1 MKFIISHLRLIKS
14 IERRLAFNITRRKLR
29 GRTARTSGET
39 GVATEI
45 LVIDDDPEIRQ
56 LLRTCFEREGYLV
69 AEAGC
74 ALEARAAL
82 AKGSVSLVTLDLTL
96 GSDDG
101 LSLAREIRANGDTP
115 IVMVSGK
122 GDAVDRIVGLELGA
136 DDYISKPFNL
146 REVLARVRAVLRR
159 RDMNSTVPA
168 AAQSKHEAFQFA
180 GWTLDLTSRELR
192 DTTGAARDLTTGEFN
207 LLEIF
212 VRRPHHVLS
221 RDEIMDLLKG
231 HDYSPLDRSIDA
243 LVSRLRKKIDD
254 DASKPA
260 LIKSVRGVG
269 YMLATDVRR
278 A

>member
-1 MKFIISHLRLIKS
+1 M
-14 IERRLAFNITRRKLR
+14 T
-29 GRTARTSGET
+29 
-39 GVATEI
+39 TEI
-45 LVIDDDPEIRQ
+45 LVIDDDPEIRR

-69 AEAGC
+69 YEAGD
-74 ALEARAAL
+74 AADARAAL

-96 GSDDG
+96 GRDDG
-101 LSLAREIRANGDTP
+101 LSLAREIRANGDIS

-159 RDMNSTVPA
+159 RDAGTASTPA
-168 AAQSKHEAFQFA
+168 AQAKHELYNF
-180 GWTLDLTSRELR
+180 GSWTLDITSRELR
-192 DTTGAARDLTTGEFN
+192 DSAGGTRDLTTGEFN

-212 VRRPHHVLS
+212 VRRPHRVLS

-254 DASKPA
+254 DGSKSPQ
-260 LIKSVRGVG
+260 IKSVRGIG
-269 YMLATDVRR
+269 YMLAVDVRR
-278 A
+278 G

>member
-1 MKFIISHLRLIKS
+1 LNLSHLRLIGSKAQS
-14 IERRLAFNITRRKLR
+14 GGECRTLESARQGEKDIR
-29 GRTARTSGET
+29 GS

-69 AEAGC
+69 TEADG
-74 ALEARAAL
+74 ALKARAAL
-82 AKGSVSLVTLDLTL
+82 AKGSVNLVTLDLTL
-96 GSDDG
+96 GTDDG
-101 LSLAREIRANGDTP
+101 LSLAREIRANADIP
-115 IVMVSGK
+115 IIMVSGK
-122 GDAVDRIVGLELGA
+122 GDDVDRIVGLELGA
-136 DDYISKPFNL
+136 DDYIAKPFNL

-159 RDMNSTVPA
+159 HDPNATVPSA
-168 AAQSKHEAFQFA
+168 SQPKHEAFQFS
-180 GWTLDLTSRELR
+180 GWTLDVTSRELR
-192 DTTGAARDLTTGEFN
+192 DAAGTARDLTTGEFN

-212 VRRPHHVLS
+212 VRRPHRVLS

-243 LVSRLRKKIDD
+243 LISRLRKKIDD
-254 DASKPA
+254 DGSKPA

-269 YMLATDVRR
+269 YMLALDVRR

>member
-1 MKFIISHLRLIKS
+1 V
-14 IERRLAFNITRRKLR
+14 T
-29 GRTARTSGET
+29 
-39 GVATEI
+39 TEI

-69 AEAGC
+69 SEAGD
-74 ALEARAAL
+74 ATNARAAL
-82 AKGSVSLVTLDLTL
+82 ARGGVSLVTLDLTL
-96 GSDDG
+96 GRDDG
-101 LSLAREIRANGDTP
+101 LSLAREIRANGDIP

-159 RDMNSTVPA
+159 RDTGGA
-168 AAQSKHEAFQFA
+168 ASAPLQAKHEAYQF
-180 GWTLDLTSRELR
+180 GSWTLDVTSRELK
-192 DTTGAARDLTTGEFN
+192 DTSGEVRELTTGEFN

-212 VRRPHHVLS
+212 VRRPHRVLS

-243 LVSRLRKKIDD
+243 LISRLRKKIDD
-254 DASKPA
+254 DGSKPA
-260 LIKSVRGVG
+260 LIKSVRGIG
-269 YMLATDVRR
+269 YMLASDVRR

>member
-1 MKFIISHLRLIKS
+1 
-14 IERRLAFNITRRKLR
+14 
-29 GRTARTSGET
+29 
-39 GVATEI
+39 VAIEI

-69 AEAGC
+69 SEAGG
-74 ALEARAAL
+74 AVEARAAL
-82 AKGSVSLVTLDLTL
+82 EKGNVNLVTLDLTL
-96 GSDDG
+96 GRDDG
-101 LSLAREIRANGDTP
+101 LTLAREIRANGDIP

-159 RDMNSTVPA
+159 HGAKETVSAPTQA
-168 AAQSKHEAFQFA
+168 KHETFQFA
-180 GWTLDLTSRELR
+180 GWILDFTSRELR
-192 DTTGAARDLTTGEFN
+192 DASGVVRELTTGEFN
-207 LLEIF
+207 LLEIL
-212 VRRPHHVLS
+212 VRRPHRVLS

-254 DASKPA
+254 DASKSA

-278 A
+278 V

>member
-1 MKFIISHLRLIKS
+1 MQRFRPLRSRGAECCK
-14 IERRLAFNITRRKLR
+14 EGRRGSEVT
-29 GRTARTSGET
+29 
-39 GVATEI
+39 TEI

-56 LLRTCFEREGYLV
+56 LLRTCFEREGYIV
-69 AEAGC
+69 TEASD
-74 ALEARAAL
+74 ALSARAAL
-82 AKGSVSLVTLDLTL
+82 ARGGVSLVTLDLTL
-96 GSDDG
+96 GRDDG
-101 LSLAREIRANGDTP
+101 LSLAREIRADRDVP

-159 RDMNSTVPA
+159 REGSVGTAGNSQA
-168 AAQSKHEAFQFA
+168 KHEAYQF
-180 GWTLDLTSRELR
+180 GSWVLDVTSRELK
-192 DTTGAARDLTTGEFN
+192 DASGASRELTTGEFN

-212 VRRPHHVLS
+212 VRRPHRVLS

-254 DASKPA
+254 DGTKPA
-260 LIKSVRGVG
+260 QIKSVRGIG
-269 YMLATDVRR
+269 YMLTTDVRR
-278 A
+278 T

>member
-1 MKFIISHLRLIKS
+1 M
-14 IERRLAFNITRRKLR
+14 T
-29 GRTARTSGET
+29 
-39 GVATEI
+39 TEI
-45 LVIDDDPEIRQ
+45 LVIDDDPEIRR

-69 AEAGC
+69 SEAGD
-74 ALEARAAL
+74 AADARAAL

-96 GSDDG
+96 GRDDG
-101 LSLAREIRANGDTP
+101 LSLAREIRANCDVS

-159 RDMNSTVPA
+159 RDASTANTPA
-168 AAQSKHEAFQFA
+168 PQAKHELYNF
-180 GWTLDLTSRELR
+180 GDWTLDMTSRELR
-192 DTTGAARDLTTGEFN
+192 DSAGSPRELTTGEFN

-212 VRRPHHVLS
+212 VRRPHRVLS

-254 DASKPA
+254 DGSKSPQ
-260 LIKSVRGVG
+260 IKSVRGIG
-269 YMLATDVRR
+269 YMLAMDVRR
-278 A
+278 G

>member
-1 MKFIISHLRLIKS
+1 M
-14 IERRLAFNITRRKLR
+14 T
-29 GRTARTSGET
+29 
-39 GVATEI
+39 TEI
-45 LVIDDDPEIRQ
+45 LVIDDDPDIRQ
-56 LLRTCFEREGYLV
+56 LLRTCFEREGYSV
-69 AEAGC
+69 SEASD
-74 ALEARAAL
+74 AASARTAL
-82 AKGSVSLVTLDLTL
+82 AKGGVNLVTLDLTL
-96 GSDDG
+96 GRDDG
-101 LSLAREIRANGDTP
+101 LSLAREIRANGDIP

-159 RDMNSTVPA
+159 RDAGGISVLTA
-168 AAQSKHEAFQFA
+168 EAKHESYQFG
-180 GWTLDLTSRELR
+180 GWTLDATSRALKDSSGTIRE
-192 DTTGAARDLTTGEFN
+192 LTTGEFN

-212 VRRPHHVLS
+212 VRRPHRVLS

-254 DASKPA
+254 DGSNAA
-260 LIKSVRGVG
+260 YIKSVRGIG

-278 A
+278 I

>member
-1 MKFIISHLRLIKS
+1 MGRLNPDRALLGSSAEI
-14 IERRLAFNITRRKLR
+14 R
-29 GRTARTSGET
+29 GSNVT
-39 GVATEI
+39 TEI
-45 LVIDDDPEIRQ
+45 LVIDDDPEIRR

-69 AEAGC
+69 SEAGD
-74 ALEARAAL
+74 ATDARTAL
-82 AKGSVSLVTLDLTL
+82 AKGGVSLVTLDLTL
-96 GSDDG
+96 GRDDG
-101 LSLAREIRANGDTP
+101 LSLAREIRANGDIP

-159 RDMNSTVPA
+159 HDASTSGAPA
-168 AAQSKHEAFQFA
+168 PQAKHEVYHFGCWA
-180 GWTLDLTSRELR
+180 LDITSRELK
-192 DTTGAARDLTTGEFN
+192 DTTGGVRELTTGEFN

-212 VRRPHHVLS
+212 IRRPHRVLS

-254 DASKPA
+254 DGSKSA
-260 LIKSVRGVG
+260 QIKSVRGIG
-269 YMLATDVRR
+269 YMLAIDVRR
-278 A
+278 G